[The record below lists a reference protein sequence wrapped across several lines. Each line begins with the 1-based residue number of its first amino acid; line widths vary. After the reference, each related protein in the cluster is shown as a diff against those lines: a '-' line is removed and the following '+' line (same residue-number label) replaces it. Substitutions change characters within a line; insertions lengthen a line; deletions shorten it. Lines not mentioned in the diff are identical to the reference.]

1 MRNATVTFCFPS
13 YTQSRGLHEIG
24 YSRPLYADPLRGLSP
39 LPPYYP
45 SPGVTV
51 FAARARPIINTCI
64 NWFTADRFPERGVG
78 QELLFSLYA
87 R

>member
-1 MRNATVTFCFPS
+1 MLLTVIADRSVHTCVIPRGTLNILMRNATVTFCFPS

-24 YSRPLYADPLRGLSP
+24 YSRPLYADPLHGLSP

-51 FAARARPIINTCI
+51 FAARAR
-64 NWFTADRFPERGVG
+64 G
-78 QELLFSLYA
+78 Q
-87 R
+87 